1 MEGNILLFIQDNI
14 RQPWLNP
21 IMVVITSL
29 ADSGLIWAVVC
40 FTLFLIPKTRKLGTM
55 CCFAFLFM
63 VILNNLTIK
72 MIVDRTRPFVVVKN
86 LVPLGRIPSDSSFPS
101 GHTASS
107 FAVATVILCRTKLRI
122 GIPCMILA
130 VLISLSR
137 LYVGVHYPTDVLVG
151 FLVGIICAFI
161 GMKVGEFAY
170 TKVTGKFPVLAKFP
184 FCWHKEKSEVS
195 ES

>member
-21 IMVVITSL
+21 VMVGITSL
-29 ADSGLIWAVVC
+29 GDAGLVWALIC
-40 FTLFLIPKTRKLGTM
+40 FTLFLIPKTRRLGTM

-63 VILNNLTIK
+63 VILNNLIIK
-72 MIVDRTRPFVVVKN
+72 EIVDRARPFVTVKN
-86 LVPLGRIPSDSSFPS
+86 LIPLGRIPSDSSFPS

-107 FAVATVILCRTKLRI
+107 FAVATVILCRTKLRT

-151 FLVGIICAFI
+151 FFVGILCAFI
-161 GMKVGEFAY
+161 GMKVGNFAY
-170 TKVTGKFPVLAKFP
+170 AKVTGRFPVLARFP
-184 FCWHKEKSEVS
+184 FCGLKKKSED
-195 ES
+195 